1 TAFLQA
7 IKRGLM
13 AAKSTQDWREVID
26 IDQFRKDGKKIAGS
40 MLIVLLRDENGTPDG
55 FMGII
60 RFKGRRKVSFV

>member
-1 TAFLQA
+1 M
-7 IKRGLM
+7 RY
-13 AAKSTQDWREVID
+13 ID

-55 FMGII
+55 FMGIT